1 MSINGFAAYSDDSGS
16 EGHRY
21 RSLCTVSSKKTT
33 LSQLRNSLSSILHKE
48 NVSELKFEETRG
60 HSPKIRAASSF
71 YNEACNLCARKQI
84 RIDVVVWDQKDSRHL
99 IPMRDDTANIER
111 MYHKL
116 ILHMA
121 RMWNQCEWDIFPDV
135 QSGVDWK
142 SLQTFL
148 NYKRLKE
155 VDPNTRNL
163 FKEENPFLNVQ
174 KPIEQE
180 SIKEPLVQL
189 ADMFGG
195 LARFS
200 VEKGNNYHQ
209 WKLSKEAVEN
219 PGLFSFEIIEN
230 PDESKADRARF
241 SLLREFDTLCKSHRL
256 GVSLET
262 KKCLWTPRPSGHLNF
277 WSYKP
282 QGEYD
287 KAPVKTQF

>member
-1 MSINGFAAYSDDSGS
+1 
-16 EGHRY
+16 
-21 RSLCTVSSKKTT
+21 
-33 LSQLRNSLSSILHKE
+33 
-48 NVSELKFEETRG
+48 
-60 HSPKIRAASSF
+60 
-71 YNEACNLCARKQI
+71 
-84 RIDVVVWDQKDSRHL
+84 
-99 IPMRDDTANIER
+99 MRDDTANIER